1 MTTDFEKVLEDI
13 DNICSHQSP
22 GLTLMSNAQNHKDA
36 ELTCRAFNSM
46 FGLCDSLT
54 TETQMRNV
62 FMESRTSVGHR
73 CRVGDSF
80 RYWCGFTDLREEDV
94 WRDVNR
100 NRNISNYRKDEPW
113 FRSEPNGRT
122 FENCAENEVS
132 VTGSIAEWNDAECD
146 DNRRCFFCNF
156 PARPK
161 LTLRGLSKCLAR
173 HFDTEYKWTNVS
185 TEGCYE
191 FQGRYGSRIVWA
203 PSPLARHWAISSM
216 FKSKNMNITLTSSFR
231 PNTRYPMGLHRWQV
245 IGDRH
250 DCEYVS
256 LTGPGDVD
264 LHFSA
269 CSQDDFSC
277 EDGSCVSIQKR
288 CDRINDCGD
297 SRLRGIQ

>member
-1 MTTDFEKVLEDI
+1 MKAVV
-13 DNICSHQSP
+13 
-22 GLTLMSNAQNHKDA
+22 A
-36 ELTCRAFNSM
+36 AFNQEKALVGAFSVITKLRIC
-46 FGLCDSLT
+46 FG
-54 TETQMRNV
+54 
-62 FMESRTSVGHR
+62 
-73 CRVGDSF
+73 
-80 RYWCGFTDLREEDV
+80 
-94 WRDVNR
+94 
-100 NRNISNYRKDEPW
+100 
-113 FRSEPNGRT
+113 
-122 FENCAENEVS
+122 
-132 VTGSIAEWNDAECD
+132 WN
-146 DNRRCFFCNF
+146 FL
-156 PARPK
+156 K
-161 LTLRGLSKCLAR
+161 
-173 HFDTEYKWTNVS
+173 HY
-185 TEGCYE
+185 
-191 FQGRYGSRIVWA
+191 SRIVWD